1 MPQWEG
7 DIATNGERDSY
18 DVRLIAG
25 RTYSIELE
33 GYYTGDPRYDL
44 RDPEVYL
51 YRGGALIDD
60 DDDSGQGYNS
70 RIIFTPTVTTTYR
83 IVAGEHGDNAT
94 GSYRLTVSEDDF
106 RDLDTYNNVGT
117 LGSFSTLSYSGSEA
131 EGRIGYQGD
140 NDLFAID
147 LIGGLSYNFGVSGTG
162 SSGLADP
169 RLQIYTDVKVTEAL
183 NSGGDPEDVDFTFE
197 PAATGTYYLRVG
209 EELDSATG
217 RYKLF
222 ADLGRAGDGDDTITG
237 TAGANG
243 VFAGGGNDTVSLG
256 AGNDRAYGANGNDTL
271 LGEAGEDW
279 LVGGPGRDRLRGG
292 DDADV
297 LAGATGADTLIGG
310 RGGDIFLFLS
320 AQDSRSG
327 EYDTIRGGDG
337 ATAFQGA
344 GAAAGDLIDLSR
356 IDAKAGVRGNQA
368 FELEDG
374 PGRGHVWIKDAGSVT
389 IIRASTDTDS
399 AAEIVIAI
407 EDGSVRASAYTA
419 ADFIL

>member
-1 MPQWEG
+1 M
-7 DIATNGERDSY
+7 
-18 DVRLIAG
+18 
-25 RTYSIELE
+25 
-33 GYYTGDPRYDL
+33 
-44 RDPEVYL
+44 
-51 YRGGALIDD
+51 
-60 DDDSGQGYNS
+60 
-70 RIIFTPTVTTTYR
+70 
-83 IVAGEHGDNAT
+83 
-94 GSYRLTVSEDDF
+94 
-106 RDLDTYNNVGT
+106 
-117 LGSFSTLSYSGSEA
+117 
-131 EGRIGYQGD
+131 
-140 NDLFAID
+140 
-147 LIGGLSYNFGVSGTG
+147 
-162 SSGLADP
+162 
-169 RLQIYTDVKVTEAL
+169 
-183 NSGGDPEDVDFTFE
+183 
-197 PAATGTYYLRVG
+197 
-209 EELDSATG
+209 
-217 RYKLF
+217 
-222 ADLGRAGDGDDTITG
+222 
-237 TAGANG
+237 
-243 VFAGGGNDTVSLG
+243 
-256 AGNDRAYGANGNDTL
+256 
-271 LGEAGEDW
+271 
-279 LVGGPGRDRLRGG
+279 
-292 DDADV
+292 

>member
-169 RLQIYTDVKVTEAL
+169 RLRIYTDVKVTEAL